1 MGRIDCCH
9 KCDRPIKSP
18 YCHNVGVCPD
28 YTRQREK
35 LNAENA
41 KKLAEDARTAAETA
55 RAGAEAA
62 VASLDIGITVVNGEL
77 CITFEEDT

>member
-41 KKLAEDARTAAETA
+41 KKLQAALRDTALFQQRADGVA
-55 RAGAEAA
+55 RALRG
-62 VASLDIGITVVNGEL
+62 GRHGK
-77 CITFEEDT
+77 

>member
-41 KKLAEDARTAAETA
+41 KKLQAALRDTALLSEGMLVTWALFAIADALWVKVLL
-55 RAGAEAA
+55 G
-62 VASLDIGITVVNGEL
+62 GK
-77 CITFEEDT
+77 

>member
-18 YCHNVGVCPD
+18 YCHNTGVCPD

-41 KKLAEDARTAAETA
+41 KKLQAALRDTALCQQRADGVA
-55 RAGAEAA
+55 RALRG
-62 VASLDIGITVVNGEL
+62 GRHGK
-77 CITFEEDT
+77 